1 MVTVRKRDAG
11 FTLTELM
18 VVVVI
23 LFLLAAVSTPLFSR
37 DNTARKGRDWA
48 KIVAQLMQ
56 RARFQAMGD
65 RANIHVVLSRTQVD
79 MFRENAP
86 SAVPP
91 YTLLSSTAGPVAA
104 GDKTVAIRD
113 AQVNDNDPAHW
124 PDHQVLPLGGT
135 TVLTSPGTNDIV
147 FTSLGSATT
156 AADKTTPATW
166 RVYLRNE
173 LLPSSHPDASFVITV
188 TGLTGFIS
196 SNDKVTLP

>member
-1 MVTVRKRDAG
+1 MVSVRKRDAG

-23 LFLLAAVSTPLFSR
+23 ILLLAAVSTPLFSR
-37 DNTARKGRDWA
+37 DNSARKGRDWA
-48 KIVAQLMQ
+48 KIVAQILQ

-79 MFRENAP
+79 MFREDSP
-86 SAVPP
+86 ST
-91 YTLLSSTAGPVAA
+91 YTLLSSTVGPVAA
-104 GDKTVAIRD
+104 GNQTVAIWD
-113 AQVNDNDPAHW
+113 AKVNDLVSLPGA
-124 PDHQVLPLGGT
+124 QVLPTEGT
-135 TVLTSPGTNDIV
+135 TALTSPGTNDIV

-173 LLPSSHPDASFVITV
+173 LLPSIHPDASFVITV